1 MVVVGMML
9 SKAIRARGCSS
20 CCRAKVKAGFPPA
33 RPGVRFAICVAL
45 CAAGAGRRR
54 VVPNASPPKST
65 WRRTTSR
72 HLTIVTTT
80 ATQLDGVIDT
90 STFT

>member
-33 RPGVRFAICVAL
+33 WPGVRPFCDL
-45 CAAGAGRRR
+45 CGSAQRVQDDVESFQTLRR
-54 VVPNASPPKST
+54 PKST

-80 ATQLDGVIDT
+80 ATNWT
-90 STFT
+90 AS